1 MSWLVGSLKKYA
13 DFNGRARR
21 SEFWIFATFFVAVLL
36 AANYIDALDGKRVP
50 VAAGMGVLELS
61 ASLLLL
67 LPFLSAGARRLH
79 DTNRSG
85 WWMLLLYAPY
95 LGWIAARG
103 NADAELLTLG
113 GVFVGFVALVILLC
127 LPGDPMENRFGPN
140 PRGVTDLR

>member
-1 MSWLVGSLKKYA
+1 MNYLFDPFRKYA

-21 SEFWIFATFFVAVLL
+21 SEFWSFAALFVIALL
-36 AANYIDALDGKRVP
+36 AANYVDAYDGNRVP

-79 DTNRSG
+79 DTSRSG
-85 WWMLLLYAPY
+85 WWMMLLYLPY
-95 LGWIAARG
+95 LCWIAGRG
-103 NADAELLTLG
+103 NETAELVSLG
-113 GVFVGFVALVILLC
+113 GVFVGFVALVILLA

-140 PRGVTDLR
+140 PRGL

>member
-1 MSWLVGSLKKYA
+1 MNYLFDPFRKYA

-21 SEFWIFATFFVAVLL
+21 AEFWSFATLFVIVLL
-36 AANYIDALDGKRVP
+36 AANYIDAYDGDRVP

-67 LPFLSAGARRLH
+67 LPILSTGARRLH

-85 WWMLLLYAPY
+85 WWMLLLYLPY
-95 LGWIAARG
+95 LGWIAGRG
-103 NADAELLTLG
+103 DDTAELVSLG
-113 GVFVGFVALVILLC
+113 GVFVGFIALVILLA

-140 PRGVTDLR
+140 PRGL

>member
-1 MSWLVGSLKKYA
+1 MAWLVGSLKKYA

-21 SEFWIFATFFVAVLL
+21 TEFWIFAVFFVVILL
-36 AANYIDALDGKRVP
+36 GANYVDALDGKRVP

-79 DTNRSG
+79 DSNRSG

-95 LGWIAARG
+95 LGWIAGRG
-103 NADAELLTLG
+103 DESAELVSLG
-113 GVFVGFVALVILLC
+113 GVFVGFIALVILLC
-127 LPGDPMENRFGPN
+127 LPGEPMENRFGPN
-140 PRGVTDLR
+140 PRGVSDLS